1 MKLGTTKTHSFY
13 RRRRNGVVH
22 NVSSTSTLYHLQ
34 CDNCDT
40 DFYRTAKQ
48 FNKRSQHHVCADC
61 DQKRFAQKQS
71 SMWKRVGKFDASSGI
86 RL

>member
-1 MKLGTTKTHSFY
+1 MELGTTKIHSY
-13 RRRRNGVVH
+13 YKRRRNGVVH

-34 CDNCDT
+34 CDNCGFE
-40 DFYRTAKQ
+40 FYRTAKQ
-48 FNKRSQHHVCADC
+48 LNKRSQHHVCSNC

-71 SMWKRVGKFDASSGI
+71 SIWKRVGKFDASSGL